1 MLSCADALMILLAG
15 HLHTI
20 SFHSTFT
27 GVSCTGVCSSLSL
40 LRHCVRFSIFPHAAR
55 PSRGSSVS
63 CRTEVCESHLCFYR
77 CGDVLFPFFWWCLTI
92 ITLHYLWSNYFWCVV
107 TVLLARTH
115 VHQSTITHRKKNESV
130 LNGSLFAL
138 S

>member
-1 MLSCADALMILLAG
+1 MLSELCGCLDDPACWTRAHSLL
-15 HLHTI
+15 
-20 SFHSTFT
+20 SFHFHR
-27 GVSCTGVCSSLSL
+27 VSCTGVCSSSL
-40 LRHCVRFSIFPHAAR
+40 LRHCVRFFIFPHAAR

-63 CRTEVCESHLCFYR
+63 CRTEVCETICIFIGVETFSSRPL
-77 CGDVLFPFFWWCLTI
+77 WWCLTI

-107 TVLLARTH
+107 IVLLARTH
-115 VHQSTITHRKKNESV
+115 VHQSTITLAKKTKSV